1 MKARRLLTLALF
13 LYLAPSVAV
22 AAVKTWTGQSGGR
35 WSTASNWS
43 PAGAPADKDALS
55 FPLLPAGRVKAMTND
70 LAGRT
75 FQDLTFTINGYTLR
89 GEALALTA
97 GIHANQPNLGNTIE
111 TPVTLSGHQTFNV
124 SSASGTLLLSGDINL
139 NRANLAIDGR
149 GNLNASGVIRNRG
162 SVVLTGDNTVTFFGA
177 HSNQLEGTVWV
188 QSGTLILN
196 KVSGG
201 VGQIAVPGDLI
212 VGSSG
217 AASVRLVES
226 GQIAAGS
233 AVTIYQDCLLD
244 LDGQTNTVGSLR
256 FVGGGTVQTGTGRL
270 VLGGDVAVEGL
281 GEAAVIAG
289 NLHLGNSDRVFTVG
303 EVATGVDLNVTA
315 TVSAGTSGAPLYI
328 GRGFTKAGLGT
339 MRLAGANTYAGA
351 TDIDEG
357 ALAIGHGQALG
368 AGGGLLAGTRVNA
381 NGQLRLDGVQVPDEP
396 LMLSRAASSG
406 HALAS
411 SGDSTWGGTVTL
423 NTDSRLSSSGTLVLS
438 NRVSGAGGLL
448 LDGNRFE
455 FAGAEA
461 NIYAGTTW
469 VDCALV
475 RLNHSVLHN
484 NAIPGNLVVGANSP
498 DASNIVQYALS
509 QQIADT
515 ARVTLHL
522 RSVLDLNGRAD
533 WIGELEFVGGIA
545 PQHGHVKSGAGFLGV
560 SNQVAAAEFAV
571 GSIAGNLKL
580 AAPTVF
586 AVNTNGSVLVP
597 AMIQEGGLTL
607 RGGGNLNLQGINTF
621 AGPVVVEHG
630 LLFADGNFALGAIT
644 GNTTVQPG
652 GTLNLQPSV
661 TSLNEPLTLGGSG
674 VQDTGALQAYGDITL
689 PNAITLAS
697 DTVVFVETDRT
708 LEITGAIGGAG
719 SLTKTGTG
727 TLALTGSA
735 TNTLDGDVYVGA
747 GRLEM
752 NRASG
757 NSIPRRLIV
766 GGSGAE
772 AEAVHLANSEVDFVT
787 VRRQG
792 RWNLNGF
799 NDSISDL
806 VLVDGGRVS
815 APPPGRL
822 NLVDGA
828 NLTVQFGLGV
838 TGTAALEGVLLLG
851 GVHTFS
857 VADQFAPLSD
867 PVDFVLSARVQGDG
881 SILKTGSGEM
891 SLTESNSFTGNLSI
905 QGGQV
910 RVGHNDALGT
920 GVGGTLV
927 LNNGG
932 LVLEPGI
939 GIAHEA
945 LTLDSAARPE
955 FPALWAAG
963 DTNYWT
969 GPVGLKSAARVG
981 VATNSLLYL
990 SGQIAGAGDLIFEGP
1005 GKVILSGA
1013 APNTYTGTTWF
1024 KGGDAECRKT
1034 AAHGAIP
1041 GPLVVGDSDTNA
1053 QVYVE
1058 LTLTNLPQINALA
1071 PVVLHKLGMLR
1082 PKGDGEETLGSLA
1095 GEGLILFGIETNATA
1110 LLIGGNNAST
1120 TFNGHLSSF
1129 NRGLRLAKRGSG
1141 QLTLGD
1147 EAYLVLQQENVWTVE
1162 AGTLCVNGRMSY
1174 GDLRVLPGAT
1184 LSGSGELPSVTVSGG
1199 RLAPGDGPGGR
1210 TGLLTF
1216 GNLALES
1223 NAVVALDIQ
1232 GPDDPALRDCMVIE
1246 SWLGGDGEMTITNCT
1261 LEIALDA
1268 VPAEGVPLLIAYVDH
1283 GDPLRIQGHFAG
1295 LPEGSVLSVPPFS
1308 LRVNYNAQPDS
1319 DDQQVTLTL
1328 VNPPLASGTA
1338 QVVGNNVVP
1347 GRINPFE
1354 CDALFI
1360 PFTNTLAIPL
1370 TGIRAVLS
1378 SPSIGL
1384 LVTQPES
1391 FYPDIPP
1398 GGVGVNLTPFQMS
1411 TFKSLQNGADIEVT
1425 FTTPDAPSFSASVH
1439 VDVGSPGPTYRFD
1452 NPASHTIPGRTTV
1465 DVPVDADS
1473 FYGTIDSVQA
1483 SLHLTHPN
1491 IGDLELALVAH
1502 DGRTV
1507 LLSRALGGTND
1518 AYGAACADRMRTTFT
1533 DTARTP
1539 IGKAAPP
1546 FAGAYR
1552 PIEPL
1557 AAFAGKD
1564 YTASSDDPWRLRIA
1578 NRGHLPAQLECWSLS
1593 LTQLRSTNGSGG
1605 CLTCIEPILATLTTN
1620 HPVHLGQLDTDG
1632 PTSCARPNTCRIEWT
1647 RTEIVDDETWPFVE
1661 VTNTMY
1667 YQTHAFTNT
1676 GPATCVSAAISRLLS
1691 SWPVLHAA
1699 AYLDA
1704 FNPDAPCE
1712 NYLGDVGQPA
1722 GAWPRS
1728 FSFDVPVGAQFI
1740 IVVSMSTEN
1749 RSPVDYQLLVTG
1761 GDCPPPDLAITPD
1774 AAPGK
1779 VAVSWSTAAAGYQLE
1794 TSPAL
1799 SPPGFTRSTVSPAVV
1814 DGQFV
1819 VTNTAAG
1826 TSRYY
1831 RLHRP

>member
-1 MKARRLLTLALF
+1 MRPAALRFLSIDRASADSSGFDPITVSILNAMKARRLLTLALF

-75 FQDLTFTINGYTLR
+75 FQDLTFTTNGYTLR

-124 SSASGTLLLSGDINL
+124 ASASGTLLLLGDINL

-177 HSNQLEGTVWV
+177 RSNQLEGTVWV

-217 AASVRLVES
+217 AASVRLAES

-233 AVTIYQDCLLD
+233 AVTIYQNCLLD

-256 FVGGGTVQTGTGRL
+256 FVGGGTVQAGTGRL

-281 GEAAVIAG
+281 GKTAVIAG
-289 NLHLGNSDRVFTVG
+289 NLHLGNSDRTFTVG
-303 EVATGVDLNVTA
+303 DVAGSVDLDVTA
-315 TVSAGTSGAPLYI
+315 RVSAGTSGAPLYI
-328 GRGFTKAGLGT
+328 GRGLTKAGSGT
-339 MRLAGANTYAGA
+339 MRLAGANTYGGA
-351 TDIDEG
+351 TDVDEG

-406 HALAS
+406 HVLLS
-411 SGDSTWGGTVTL
+411 SGDSIWGGTVTL

-455 FAGAEA
+455 FAGADA
-461 NIYAGTTW
+461 NTYAGTTW
-469 VDCALV
+469 VDCAIV
-475 RLNHSVLHN
+475 RLNHSVPHN

-498 DASNIVQYALS
+498 DASNVVQYALS

-533 WIGELEFVGGIA
+533 WISELEFVGGLA
-545 PQHGHVKSGAGFLGV
+545 PQHGHVQSGAGFLGV

-580 AAPTVF
+580 AASTVF
-586 AVNTNGSVLVP
+586 AVTTNGNVLVP

-607 RGGGNLNLQGINTF
+607 RGGGNLKLQGINTF
-621 AGPVVVEHG
+621 AGPVVIERG

-644 GNTTVQPG
+644 GKTTVQPE

-674 VQDTGALQAYGDITL
+674 VQGTGALQAYGDVTL
-689 PNAITLAS
+689 PNTITLAS
-697 DTVVFVETDRT
+697 DTVVFVETNRT

-719 SLTKTGTG
+719 
-727 TLALTGSA
+727 
-735 TNTLDGDVYVGA
+735 
-747 GRLEM
+747 
-752 NRASG
+752 
-757 NSIPRRLIV
+757 
-766 GGSGAE
+766 
-772 AEAVHLANSEVDFVT
+772 
-787 VRRQG
+787 
-792 RWNLNGF
+792 
-799 NDSISDL
+799 
-806 VLVDGGRVS
+806 
-815 APPPGRL
+815 
-822 NLVDGA
+822 
-828 NLTVQFGLGV
+828 
-838 TGTAALEGVLLLG
+838 
-851 GVHTFS
+851 
-857 VADQFAPLSD
+857 
-867 PVDFVLSARVQGDG
+867 
-881 SILKTGSGEM
+881 
-891 SLTESNSFTGNLSI
+891 
-905 QGGQV
+905 
-910 RVGHNDALGT
+910 
-920 GVGGTLV
+920 
-927 LNNGG
+927 
-932 LVLEPGI
+932 
-939 GIAHEA
+939 
-945 LTLDSAARPE
+945 
-955 FPALWAAG
+955 
-963 DTNYWT
+963 
-969 GPVGLKSAARVG
+969 
-981 VATNSLLYL
+981 
-990 SGQIAGAGDLIFEGP
+990 DLIFDGP
-1005 GKVILSGA
+1005 GKVTLSGT

-1024 KGGDAECRKT
+1024 KGGGAECRKT

-1041 GPLVVGDSDTNA
+1041 GPLVVGDLGTNTQA
-1053 QVYVE
+1053 YVE
-1058 LTLTNLPQINALA
+1058 LTLFNLPQINALA
-1071 PVVLHKLGMLR
+1071 PVVLHKLGALR
-1082 PKGDGEETLGSLA
+1082 PQGDGEEILGSIA
-1095 GEGLILFGIETNATA
+1095 GDGRILFGLETNATA

-1120 TFNGHLSSF
+1120 AFNGEIHSF
-1129 NRGLRLAKRGSG
+1129 NRNLRLAKRGSG
-1141 QLTLGD
+1141 QLTLG
-1147 EAYLVLQQENVWTVE
+1147 EAARVSLHEENVWTIE
-1162 AGTLCVNGRMSY
+1162 AGALCVNGRVSY
-1174 GDLRVLPGAT
+1174 GDMRVLRGAV
-1184 LSGSGELPSVTVSGG
+1184 LCGSGELPSVTVSGG
-1199 RLAPGDGPGGR
+1199 LLAPGEGLGGQS
-1210 TGLLTF
+1210 GLLSF
-1216 GNLALES
+1216 GHLALES
-1223 NAVVALDIQ
+1223 NAVVAIDIQ
-1232 GPDDPALRDCMVIE
+1232 GAADPALHDQVIVR
-1246 SWLGGDGEMTITNCT
+1246 SWMSGDGEITITNCT
-1261 LEIALDA
+1261 LEVSLDA
-1268 VPAEGVPLLIAYVDH
+1268 IPAEGVALPIAVANAS
-1283 GDPLRIQGHFAG
+1283 GDDAPIRGRFTG
-1295 LPEGSVLSVPPFS
+1295 LPDGAMVSVPPFS
-1308 LRVNYNAQPDS
+1308 FRINYNAQPDS

-1328 VNPPLASGTA
+1328 VNPPLESGPA

-1378 SPSIGL
+1378 SPSGGL

-1391 FYPDIPP
+1391 VYPDIPP
-1398 GGVGVNLTPFQMS
+1398 GGVGVNLTPFQVS
-1411 TFKSLQNGADIEVT
+1411 TFKSLQNGADIEVR

-1439 VDVGSPGPTYRFD
+1439 VDVGTPGPTYRFN
-1452 NPASHTIPGRTTV
+1452 NPASHTIPGRKSV

-1473 FYGTIDSVQA
+1473 FDGTIESVQA

-1502 DGRTV
+1502 DGQTV

-1539 IGKAAPP
+1539 IGKSAPP

-1557 AAFAGKD
+1557 AAFAGKE
-1564 YTASSDDPWRLRIA
+1564 YSAWSDGPWRLRIV
-1578 NRGHLPAQLECWSLS
+1578 NRGHLAAELECWSLY

-1620 HPVHLGQLDTDG
+1620 HPVHLGLLDTDG
-1632 PTSCARPNTCRIEWT
+1632 PTSCARPNNCRIDWT

-1676 GPATCVSAAISRLLS
+1676 GPATCASAAVSAPSS
-1691 SWPVLHAA
+1691 SWPSLYAA
-1699 AYLDA
+1699 AYLGA

-1722 GAWPRS
+1722 GAWHRS
-1728 FSFDVPVGAQFI
+1728 FSFDVPVGARFVL
-1740 IVVSMSTEN
+1740 VVSMSTKN
-1749 RSPVDYQLLVTG
+1749 RSPIDYQLLVTG
-1761 GDCPPPDLAITPD
+1761 GNCPPAALAIAPD

-1794 TSPAL
+1794 TSPAP
-1799 SPPGFTRSTVSPAVV
+1799 SPPGFTRSTLSPAVV